1 MDAAEERDPVVM
13 GRLAYVFEQLHA
25 YAPSMNDSEIE
36 AAAFRFALLADPTRL
51 RILHTVMEHGE
62 LPVHEVATLARASR
76 FNTSAHLNRLAVG
89 GLVSRRR
96 EGSTVYYRV
105 EDRKLRVI
113 CDSMCESLRARQDL
127 AGAI

>member
-1 MDAAEERDPVVM
+1 MVWAEERDPVLM
-13 GRLAYVFEQLHA
+13 GRLAYVLDQLHG
-25 YAPSMNDSEIE
+25 YAATMHDSEIE
-36 AAAFRFALLADPTRL
+36 GAAYRFALLADPTRL

-76 FNTSAHLNRLAVG
+76 FNTSSHLNRLAVG

-105 EDRKLRVI
+105 ADGQLRVI
-113 CDSMCESLRARQDL
+113 CDSMCQSLRART
-127 AGAI
+127 GVISAI